1 MARFFEK
8 IALNFFSERRSATD
22 LPGRGGVVAAHAQV
36 LSYFLRN
43 YFLFWNFF
51 LGIEK
56 EMKIKLKFGLKR
68 KSRLNLI
75 RLSL

>member
-1 MARFFEK
+1 MAKILQK
-8 IALNFFSERRSATD
+8 IALNFFSERRIATD
-22 LPGRGGVVAAHAQV
+22 LPGRGAALHTRRFF
-36 LSYFLRN
+36 LIFLRN

-56 EMKIKLKFGLKR
+56 ETKIKLKFGLKR
-68 KSRLNLI
+68 MSRLKLI